1 MEIESSERAERN
13 FASQQASARETLFG
27 MAGKNYHRN
36 GSNSGRLEGKVAIIT
51 GAGTGIGEAIAHKFA
66 KEGARVVVSGL
77 TDDPIEDVV
86 EAIHEQGGEA
96 VAFGGDISEEGAAK
110 ACVNLALKQFKRLDV
125 LVNNAGVFLDNAMTE
140 DYPIE
145 DFDCTI
151 RMNIRSAFMMTRF
164 ALPHLQKSR
173 GNIISAGSESGMI
186 GLAQNTPYG
195 GTKGWMHAFM
205 RGVAV
210 EQAQNG
216 VRANCVC
223 PGPIDTA
230 WTHKETGPMDK
241 EMEKSLIQAV
251 PLARRG
257 TPEEVANVYA
267 FLASDEASYV
277 TGALYVV
284 DGGTTIAKGP
294 VGDLVP
300 KSLRREPKGELE
312 LEHSRD
318 GLRNKETHRVKPKA
332 K

>member
-1 MEIESSERAERN
+1 MALHL
-13 FASQQASARETLFG
+13 FA
-27 MAGKNYHRN
+27 KN
-36 GSNSGRLEGKVAIIT
+36 GSNHGRLEGKAAIIT

-66 KEGARVVVSGL
+66 EEGAKVVVCGL
-77 TDDPIEDVV
+77 PNDPIEDVAK
-86 EAIHEQGGEA
+86 AIREKKGE
-96 VAFGGDISEEGAAK
+96 VIAFGGDISEEHAAK
-110 ACVNLALKQFKRLDV
+110 ECVDVAIKKFKRLDV
-125 LVNNAGVFLDNAMTE
+125 LVNNAGVFLDNAMTQ

-145 DFDCTI
+145 DFDETI

-164 ALPHLQKSR
+164 ALPYLQKSR

-186 GLAQNTPYG
+186 GLANNTPYG

-230 WTHKETGPMDK
+230 WTHKETGPMDRK
-241 EMEKSLIQAV
+241 MEISLVQAV

-277 TGALYVV
+277 TGALFVV
-284 DGGTTIAKGP
+284 DGGTTVAKGP

-300 KSLRREPKGELE
+300 KILRKEPKGVLT
-312 LEHSRD
+312 LKHSRD
-318 GLRNKETHRVKPKA
+318 GLRNKETHRVKPKH
-332 K
+332 

>member
-1 MEIESSERAERN
+1 M
-13 FASQQASARETLFG
+13 
-27 MAGKNYHRN
+27 
-36 GSNSGRLEGKVAIIT
+36 AIIT

-66 KEGARVVVSGL
+66 KEGARVVVNGL
-77 TDDPIEDVV
+77 LDDPIEDVAESIRAKGSQV
-86 EAIHEQGGEA
+86 IAH
-96 VAFGGDISEEGAAK
+96 GADVSDETGAREL
-110 ACVNLALKQFKRLDV
+110 VDVTLKKFKRIDV
-125 LVNNAGVFLDNAMTE
+125 LVNNAGVFLDTAMTE

-145 DFDCTI
+145 DFDQTI
-151 RMNIRSAFMMTRF
+151 RMNIRSAFLMTRF
-164 ALPHLQKSR
+164 ALPHLQKTR

-186 GLAQNTPYG
+186 GLAQNAPYG

-241 EMEKSLIQAV
+241 EMEKSLIQAA

-267 FLASDEASYV
+267 FLGSDEASYV

-294 VGDLVP
+294 VGDLIP
-300 KSLRREPKGELE
+300 ESLRKKPKGELE
-312 LEHSRD
+312 LAHSHD
-318 GLRNKETHRVKPKA
+318 GLRNKETHRIKPRK
-332 K
+332 

>member
-1 MEIESSERAERN
+1 
-13 FASQQASARETLFG
+13 
-27 MAGKNYHRN
+27 MAIRFFSN
-36 GSNSGRLEGKVAIIT
+36 GADKQTKRLANKVAIVT

-66 KEGARVVVSGL
+66 REGAKVVVCGL
-77 TDDPIEDVV
+77 RSDPIADVAK
-86 EAIHEQGGEA
+86 AICKEYGEQA
-96 VAFGGDISEEGAAK
+96 AIPFGGDISEERAAK
-110 ACVNLALKQFKRLDV
+110 EVVDLTIKKFKRLDV
-125 LVNNAGVFLDNAMTE
+125 LVNNAGVFLDNAMTQ
-140 DYPIE
+140 DYPVA
-145 DFDCTI
+145 DFDETI

-164 ALPHLQKSR
+164 ALPHLQKTR
-173 GNIISAGSESGMI
+173 GVVISAGSESGMI
-186 GLAQNTPYG
+186 GLANNTPYG

-210 EQAQNG
+210 EQAQFG

-230 WTHKETGPMDK
+230 WTHKETGPMDAN
-241 EMEKSLIQAV
+241 MEKTLIQAV

-300 KSLRREPKGELE
+300 QRLRKEPKGELD

-318 GLRNKETHRVKPKA
+318 GLRNKRTRKIKS
-332 K
+332 KK

>member
-1 MEIESSERAERN
+1 MARKIYSS
-13 FASQQASARETLFG
+13 
-27 MAGKNYHRN
+27 N
-36 GSNSGRLEGKVAIIT
+36 GSDHGRLNGKVAIIT

-77 TDDPIEDVV
+77 PDDPIEDVAA
-86 EAIHEQGGEA
+86 AIRTKGGEA
-96 VAFGGDISEEGAAK
+96 IAHGADVSDETGAREVIDITLRKFERI
-110 ACVNLALKQFKRLDV
+110 NV
-125 LVNNAGVFLDNAMTE
+125 LVNNAGVFLDTAMAE

-145 DFDCTI
+145 DFDRTI
-151 RMNIRSAFMMTRF
+151 RMNIRSAFLMTRF
-164 ALPHLQKSR
+164 ALPHLQKRRRS
-173 GNIISAGSESGMI
+173 IVCAGSESGMI

-195 GTKGWMHAFM
+195 GTKGWIHAFK

-230 WTHKETGPMDK
+230 WTHKETGPMDE
-241 EMEKSLIQAV
+241 EMEKTLIQAT

-277 TGALYVV
+277 TGAFYVV

-294 VGDLVP
+294 VGDLVA
-300 KSLRREPKGELE
+300 KSLRKEPKGELD
-312 LEHSRD
+312 LTHSHH
-318 GLRNKETHRVKPKA
+318 GLRNKETHRIKPRK
-332 K
+332 

>member
-1 MEIESSERAERN
+1 MKMKD
-13 FASQQASARETLFG
+13 FFG
-27 MAGKNYHRN
+27 GN
-36 GSNSGRLEGKVAIIT
+36 GATYGRRLQDKVAIVT

-66 KEGARVVVSGL
+66 KEGARVVVCGL
-77 TDDPIEDVV
+77 PDDPVEDVAKPIRDDKHQ
-86 EAIHEQGGEA
+86 AI
-96 VAFGGDISEEGAAK
+96 AFAGDISEEHAARE
-110 ACVNLALKQFKRLDV
+110 CVEFTVKKFNRIDV
-125 LVNNAGVFLDNAMTE
+125 LINNAGVFLDNAMTE
-140 DYPIE
+140 DYPID
-145 DFDCTI
+145 DFDETV
-151 RMNIRSAFMMTRF
+151 RMNIRSVFLMTRF
-164 ALPHLQKSR
+164 ALPYLQKSR
-173 GNIISAGSESGMI
+173 GNIVSTGSEAGMI

-195 GTKGWMHAFM
+195 GTKAWIHSFM

-241 EMEKSLIQAV
+241 QMEKTLIQAV

-257 TPEEVANVYA
+257 TPEEVANVFA

-300 KSLRREPKGELE
+300 KKLRKEPKGELK
-312 LEHSRD
+312 LKHSRD
-318 GLRNKETHRVKPKA
+318 GLKNKETRRIKPKG
-332 K
+332 